1 MTFWEHSLIR
11 QLMDLFA
18 ALGRAVLFLFR
29 ALLLMGPAL
38 LRPRL
43 VVRQLYSIGV
53 MSLLII
59 ILSGGFVGA
68 VLAFQGYE
76 TMVDFGATD
85 ALGIMVALA
94 LLRELGPVVGALL
107 FAGRAGSALS
117 AEIGLMR
124 ATEQLS
130 AMEMMAVDPMVRV
143 IAPRLLAGMLAMPL
157 LAAIFNVVGIYG
169 GYLIGVEVL
178 GVDRGSFWSQIQHG
192 VEWGKD
198 IGNSLIK
205 SFIFG
210 TVVTWIAVYN
220 GYTSEPSSEGVG
232 RATTLTVVLSSVI
245 VLALDFVLT
254 AIMFGG

>member
-1 MTFWEHSLIR
+1 MQQF
-11 QLMDLFA
+11 MDLCA
-18 ALGRAVLFLFR
+18 ALGRAVLFLSR
-29 ALLLMGPAL
+29 ALLLTGWAM

-43 VVRQLYSIGV
+43 VIAQLYSIGV

-94 LLRELGPVVGALL
+94 LLRELGPVVSALL

-130 AMEMMAVDPMVRV
+130 AMEMMAVDPMARV
-143 IAPRLLAGMLAMPL
+143 IAPRLLGGMLAMPL

-210 TVVTWIAVYN
+210 TVVTWIAIYN
-220 GYTSEPSSEGVG
+220 GYTAEPSSEGVG

>member
-1 MTFWEHSLIR
+1 MIFWRYDVIQQLIE
-11 QLMDLFA
+11 LFA
-18 ALGRAVLFLFR
+18 ALGRSVLFLCR
-29 ALLLMGPAL
+29 ALLLLGAAL

-43 VVRQLYSIGV
+43 VIMQLYSIGV

-143 IAPRLLAGMLAMPL
+143 IAPRLLGGMLAMPL

-210 TVVTWIAVYN
+210 VVVTWIAVYS
-220 GYTSEPSSEGVG
+220 GYTAQPSPEGVG
-232 RATTLTVVLSSVI
+232 RATTLAVVLSSVI

-254 AIMFGG
+254 AIMYGG